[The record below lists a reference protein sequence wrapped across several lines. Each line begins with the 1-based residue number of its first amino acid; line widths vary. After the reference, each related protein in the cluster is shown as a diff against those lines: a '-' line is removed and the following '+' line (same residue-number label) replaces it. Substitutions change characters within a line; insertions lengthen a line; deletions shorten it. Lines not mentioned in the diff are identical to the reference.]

1 MKNLLVLTIAVYLLG
16 TSAVAQS
23 QPERRVIEVSGSATQ
38 EVVPNEFTF
47 KITLV
52 ERMDGKRK
60 ITIEDQEAALRGEL
74 SRLGIDVSKDLSV
87 FDLSSQY
94 TRQKRFKDVLGT
106 KDYRLKITD
115 LNKIAQLQELA
126 DRINISRL
134 ELEDTD
140 HSDIIR
146 LREETK
152 VEAMKAA
159 KRKASY
165 LLAAIGHRV
174 GPAVFIKEVEETGFR
189 IDGANSNSNSF
200 VVSNGRRTAGSIVD
214 ADDGLS
220 FAPITMRFVIVAKFE
235 IE

>member
-1 MKNLLVLTIAVYLLG
+1 MKKLLLLTVVACLFSVTAIAQ
-16 TSAVAQS
+16 T

-38 EVVPNEFTF
+38 EVIPNEFIF
-47 KITLV
+47 KITLT

-60 ITIEDQEAALRGEL
+60 ITIEDQEAGLRGEL
-74 SRLGIDVSKDLSV
+74 SKLGVDVAKDLSV

-94 TRQKRFKDVLGT
+94 TRQRRFKDVLDT

-115 LNKIAQLQELA
+115 LNKIAQLQDLA
-126 DRINISRL
+126 DRINISKL

-152 VEAMKAA
+152 IEAIKAA
-159 KRKASY
+159 KRKAGY
-165 LLAAIGHRV
+165 LLAAIGHKV
-174 GPAVFIKEVEETGFR
+174 GPAVYIKEVEEAGFR
-189 IDGANSNSNSF
+189 IDGRSGSENTFLSNTTRVSGG
-200 VVSNGRRTAGSIVD
+200 VVSTQS
-214 ADDGLS
+214 DGLS